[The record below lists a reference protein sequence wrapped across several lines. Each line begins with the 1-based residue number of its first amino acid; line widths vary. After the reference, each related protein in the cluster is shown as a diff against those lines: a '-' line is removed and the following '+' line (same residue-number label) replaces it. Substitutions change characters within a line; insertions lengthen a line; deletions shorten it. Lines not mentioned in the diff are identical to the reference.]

1 MTNVE
6 WGSSPFQEESPVQV
20 VPTATKDLAWWP
32 RFEAALERASE
43 WLNPILVKEAR
54 QALKSRQ
61 FVVTFTLLLIFGWG
75 WSLAGVAML
84 SQAAY
89 YAPGGRFML
98 TGYFLI
104 LAVPL
109 IVIVPFSAFRSLAAE
124 REDGT
129 FELLSITTLR
139 ARQIITANL
148 AARSCKW
155 PCTIRLWRRAS
166 HSLICC
172 AGSTC

>member
-1 MTNVE
+1 MTNVPWE
-6 WGSSPFQEESPVQV
+6 ASPFREPLPNEGAEKSPSQDRWSRV
-20 VPTATKDLAWWP
+20 
-32 RFEAALERASE
+32 EAALERASE

-61 FVVTFTLLLIFGWG
+61 FVVTFTLLLICGWG

-109 IVIVPFSAFRSLAAE
+109 IVIVPFSAFRSLA
-124 REDGT
+124 
-129 FELLSITTLR
+129 S
-139 ARQIITANL
+139 
-148 AARSCKW
+148 
-155 PCTIRLWRRAS
+155 
-166 HSLICC
+166 
-172 AGSTC
+172 